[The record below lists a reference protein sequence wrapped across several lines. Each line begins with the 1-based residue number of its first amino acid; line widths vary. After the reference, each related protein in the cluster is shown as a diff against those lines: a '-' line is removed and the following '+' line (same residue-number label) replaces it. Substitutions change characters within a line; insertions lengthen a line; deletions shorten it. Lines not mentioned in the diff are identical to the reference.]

1 MILAPLLNP
10 IRFYDSAKLPDYS
23 TRFPNMD
30 NVTQRTSYI
39 DGIGAAQYYKEWLY
53 GKELK
58 LQFEFQE
65 GDNILLTA
73 YKYNDSTETYA
84 SYTTSSG
91 TEITPA
97 GWVGNKFAKHSF
109 SLSEGTYYL
118 QFADGLKSDVFVVTN
133 SLFQK
138 KKFIEIVYSNS
149 ENDFGCV
156 FEDESL
162 SNYFCGQLMIGN
174 PENEISG
181 FESDRGNFIKL
192 SSTPK
197 RIAML
202 NINDIHYTYVD
213 SLNMLFS
220 LDDITINGIT
230 YQTSEPPTIEDQE
243 FSDLKN
249 ITVKLI
255 QTSNTYYYGR

>member
-1 MILAPLLNP
+1 MIQSPILNP
-10 IRFYDSAKLPDYS
+10 IRFYATAKMPDYT

-53 GKELK
+53 GKDLK
-58 LQFEFQE
+58 LQFEVQA
-65 GDNILLTA
+65 GDNTLMTA
-73 YKYNDSTETYA
+73 YKYNDLTEAYA
-84 SYTTSSG
+84 VYTTTYG
-91 TEITPA
+91 EEITPS
-97 GWVGNKFAKHSF
+97 GWNGNKFARYSF
-109 SLSEGTYYL
+109 TLAEGTYYIES
-118 QFADGLKSDVFVVTN
+118 ADGLRSDVFVVTN
-133 SLFQK
+133 SAFQK
-138 KKFIEIVYSNS
+138 KKLIEIIYSNS
-149 ENDFGCV
+149 ENDFGCI
-156 FEDESL
+156 FEDETL
-162 SNYFCGQLMIGN
+162 SNYFCGQLIIGN

-192 SSTPK
+192 SATPK

-202 NINDIHYTYVD
+202 SINDIHYTYVD
-213 SLNMLFS
+213 HVNMLFS
-220 LDDITINGIT
+220 LDNLTINGVS

-255 QTSNTYYYGR
+255 QTNNTYYYGR